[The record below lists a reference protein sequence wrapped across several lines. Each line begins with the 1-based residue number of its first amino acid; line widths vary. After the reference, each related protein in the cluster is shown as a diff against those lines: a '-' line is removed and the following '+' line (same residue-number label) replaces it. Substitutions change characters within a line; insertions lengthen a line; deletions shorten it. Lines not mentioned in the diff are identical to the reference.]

1 MTLEELIDKY
11 IEFLK
16 TQKGYSNHTIRNYRI
31 DLNQFVEFFHETG
44 GDGEGERPCLEVED
58 IRFPMIRDFLGHLF
72 EGYRRSTIARKV
84 SALRSFFHYVEKMGF
99 IEGNPATHVSAPKK
113 EKYIPVHLPVDEVF
127 RLLEGPDRESPLGL
141 RDLAILEVLY
151 SCGVRVS
158 ELAGMD
164 IQSVDFAQRLVA
176 VIGKGDKERIVPIG
190 KTALEAVEKYLGAVK
205 PLRKKKGSPA
215 DREPLFINA
224 RGGRLSTRSMRDIV
238 RKYGRKSRLM
248 TDISPHA
255 LRHTYA
261 THLLDGGADLRAVQE
276 LLGHV
281 SLASTQKYT
290 HVSLDRLMEVYDRS
304 HPRSK
309 GEDKG

>member
-1 MTLEELIDKY
+1 MTLEELIEKY
-11 IEFLK
+11 IEFLR

-31 DLNQFVEFFHETG
+31 DLNQFVKFFYASG
-44 GDGEGERPCLEVED
+44 GDGEGKKPSLAVED
-58 IRFPMIRDFLGHLF
+58 IHFPIIRNFLGHLF
-72 EGYRRSTIARKV
+72 AKYRRSTIARKA
-84 SALRSFFHYVEKMGF
+84 SALRSFFHYLEKMGF

-113 EKYIPVHLPVDEVF
+113 EKYIPAHLPVDEVF
-127 RLLEGPDRESPLGL
+127 RLLEGPDRETPLGL
-141 RDLAILEVLY
+141 RDLAILEVFY

-164 IQSVDFAQRLVA
+164 IQSIDFAQRLVG

-190 KTALEAVEKYLGAVK
+190 NTALEAVKKYLDAIG
-205 PLRKKKGSPA
+205 PLRKKKGRG
-215 DREPLFINA
+215 DKREPLFINA

-290 HVSLDRLMEVYDRS
+290 HVSLDRLMEVYDKS
-304 HPRSK
+304 HPRGKAK
-309 GEDKG
+309 G

>member
-1 MTLEELIDKY
+1 MTIGELIEKY
-11 IEFLK
+11 TAFLK
-16 TQKGYSNHTIRNYRI
+16 TQKGYSRHTIRNYRI
-31 DLNQFVEFFHETG
+31 DLNQFAKFIHEKG
-44 GDGEGERPCLEVED
+44 GDEEGENTPLEVEN
-58 IRFPMIRDFLGHLF
+58 IRFVMIRDYLGHLF
-72 EGYRRSTIARKV
+72 AKYRRTTIARKV
-84 SALRSFFHYVEKMGF
+84 SALRSFFYYVEKMGF
-99 IEGNPATHVSAPKK
+99 MAENPATHVSAPKK
-113 EKYIPVHLPVDEVF
+113 EKYIPAHLPVDEVF
-127 RLLEGPDRESPLGL
+127 RLLEGPDRETPLGL
-141 RDLAILEVLY
+141 RDLAVLEVLY

-164 IQSVDFAQRLVA
+164 IQSIDFGQRLVR
-176 VIGKGDKERIVPIG
+176 VIGKGDKERIIPIG
-190 KTALEAVEKYLGAVK
+190 KSALEVVENYLDAVG
-205 PLRKKKGSPA
+205 PLRKRRGNPGQS
-215 DREPLFINA
+215 EPLFINA
-224 RGGRLSTRSMRDIV
+224 RGGRLSTRSMGNIV

-304 HPRSK
+304 HPRGKEK
-309 GEDKG
+309 G